1 MRTRLAALALTLP
14 LGLAALTA
22 CEDDSSATGDTSSAG
37 SGTGSGDSGDSGDAG
52 SSDVDLPDVAEGEE
66 ISAEELSAL
75 MISAFEKA
83 TTADLVMS
91 MTAGGQD
98 IDVTGQADYTSDPV
112 SMRMEMSGMG
122 GTGDMEI
129 IVVENAM
136 YMKLAV
142 MSDKFLKLDLDDP
155 DNPVGGSF
163 TGQLDPRAQA
173 EVMEQGLQTAT
184 YVGQEE
190 VEGETLDH
198 YTAVVDSTAMLEQM
212 EGAADVAGQLPE
224 TITYELWLTDEGLFR
239 LMEVD
244 MGAVAGEVLMRF
256 EDWGTDVDIEAPPAS
271 QVTDM
276 SDMSDMDGMMGN

>member
-22 CEDDSSATGDTSSAG
+22 CEDDTSASTDASVG
-37 SGTGSGDSGDSGDAG
+37 SGTGDSGDAG
-52 SSDVDLPDVAEGEE
+52 DSGGELPDVAEGEE

-75 MISAFEKA
+75 MIAAFEKA

-129 IVVENAM
+129 IVVDNAM

-173 EVMEQGLQTAT
+173 EVMEEGLQTAT

-239 LMEVD
+239 QMEID
-244 MGAVAGEVLMRF
+244 MGAVAGEMRMRF
-256 EDWGTDVDIEAPPAS
+256 VDWGTDVDIEAPPAS
-271 QVTDM
+271 EVTDM
-276 SDMSDMDGMMGN
+276 SDMAGMMGGS

>member
-22 CEDDSSATGDTSSAG
+22 CEDDTSASTDASVG
-37 SGTGSGDSGDSGDAG
+37 SGTGDSGDAG
-52 SSDVDLPDVAEGEE
+52 DSGGELPDVAEGEE

-75 MISAFEKA
+75 MIAAFEKA

-129 IVVENAM
+129 IVVDNAM

-173 EVMEQGLQTAT
+173 EVMEEGLQTAT

-239 LMEVD
+239 QMEID
-244 MGAVAGEVLMRF
+244 MGAVAGEMQMRF
-256 EDWGTDVDIEAPPAS
+256 VDWGTDVDIEAPPAS
-271 QVTDM
+271 EVTDM
-276 SDMSDMDGMMGN
+276 SDMAGMMGGS

>member
-22 CEDDSSATGDTSSAG
+22 CEDDSSAAGDAPAS
-37 SGTGSGDSGDSGDAG
+37 TGSTSGADAG
-52 SSDVDLPDVAEGEE
+52 GAGAEVPEVSEG
-66 ISAEELSAL
+66 EELSAEEFGAL
-75 MISAFEKA
+75 MVAAFEKA

-98 IDVTGQADYTSDPV
+98 IEVTGQADYSSDPV
-112 SMRMEMSGMG
+112 SMRMEMTGMG

-129 IVVENAM
+129 IVVDNAM

-173 EVMEQGLQTAT
+173 EVIEQGLQTAT

-190 VEGETLDH
+190 VDGETLDH
-198 YTAVVDSTAMLEQM
+198 YTAVVDSQAMLDQL
-212 EGAADVAGQLPE
+212 EGAGDVAGQLPE
-224 TITYELWLTDEGLFR
+224 TVTYELWLTEDGLYR
-239 LMEVD
+239 QMEID
-244 MGAVAGEVLMRF
+244 MGAVAGEMLMRF

-276 SDMSDMDGMMGN
+276 GDMAGMMG

>member
-22 CEDDSSATGDTSSAG
+22 CEDDSSAAGDDTSSAG
-37 SGTGSGDSGDSGDAG
+37 SQTDGSGDSGAG
-52 SSDVDLPDVAEGEE
+52 APDVAEGEE
-66 ISAEELSAL
+66 LSAEEFSAL
-75 MISAFEKA
+75 MIAAFDKA

-112 SMRMEMSGMG
+112 SMRMEMTGMG

-129 IVVENAM
+129 IVVDNAM

-173 EVMEQGLQTAT
+173 EVMEAGLQSAT

-190 VEGETLDH
+190 VQGETLDH
-198 YTAVVDSTAMLEQM
+198 YTAVVDSAAMLDQM
-212 EGAADVAGQLPE
+212 AGAADVAGQLPE
-224 TITYELWLTDEGLFR
+224 TITYELWLTEDGLYR
-239 LMEVD
+239 QMEID
-244 MGAVAGEVLMRF
+244 MGAVAGEMLMRF
-256 EDWGTDVDIEAPPAS
+256 EDWGTDVEIEAPPAGE
-271 QVTDM
+271 VTDM
-276 SDMSDMDGMMGN
+276 SDMAGMMGGS

>member
-22 CEDDSSATGDTSSAG
+22 CEDDTSASTDASVGSEAGDA
-37 SGTGSGDSGDSGDAG
+37 GDSGGE
-52 SSDVDLPDVAEGEE
+52 LPDVAEGEE

-129 IVVENAM
+129 IVVDNAM

-239 LMEVD
+239 QMEID
-244 MGAVAGEVLMRF
+244 MGAVAGEMRMRF
-256 EDWGTDVDIEAPPAS
+256 VDWGTDVDIEAPPAS
-271 QVTDM
+271 EVTDM
-276 SDMSDMDGMMGN
+276 SDMAGMMGGS

>member
-22 CEDDSSATGDTSSAG
+22 CEDDTSASTDASVG
-37 SGTGSGDSGDSGDAG
+37 SGTGDSGDAG
-52 SSDVDLPDVAEGEE
+52 DSGGELPDVAEGEE

-75 MISAFEKA
+75 MIAAFEKA

-239 LMEVD
+239 QMEID
-244 MGAVAGEVLMRF
+244 MGAVAGEMQMRF
-256 EDWGTDVDIEAPPAS
+256 VDWGTDVDIEAPPAS
-271 QVTDM
+271 EVTDM
-276 SDMSDMDGMMGN
+276 SDMAGMMGGS

>member
-22 CEDDSSATGDTSSAG
+22 CEDDASTAGDASTS
-37 SGTGSGDSGDSGDAG
+37 TGSTSGSDADG
-52 SSDVDLPDVAEGEE
+52 SDVEAPEVSEG
-66 ISAEELSAL
+66 EELSAEEFGAL
-75 MISAFEKA
+75 MVAAFEKA

-98 IDVTGQADYTSDPV
+98 IEVTGQADYSSDPV

-129 IVVENAM
+129 IVVDNAM
-136 YMKLAV
+136 YMKLAA
-142 MSDKFLKLDLDDP
+142 MRDMFLKLDLDDP

-173 EVMEQGLQTAT
+173 EVIEEGLQTAT

-190 VEGETLDH
+190 VDGETLDH
-198 YTAVVDSTAMLEQM
+198 YTAVVDSQAMLEQL
-212 EGAADVAGQLPE
+212 EGAADMAGQMPE
-224 TITYELWLTDEGLFR
+224 TVTYELWLTEDGLYR
-239 LMEVD
+239 QMEID
-244 MGAVAGEVLMRF
+244 MGAVAGEMLMRF
-256 EDWGTDVDIEAPPAS
+256 EDWGTDVDIEAPPAD

-276 SDMSDMDGMMGN
+276 GDMAGMMG

>member
-22 CEDDSSATGDTSSAG
+22 CEDDASTAGDASTS
-37 SGTGSGDSGDSGDAG
+37 TGSTSGSDADG
-52 SSDVDLPDVAEGEE
+52 SDVEAAEVSEG
-66 ISAEELSAL
+66 EELSAEEFGAL
-75 MISAFEKA
+75 MVAAFEKA

-98 IDVTGQADYTSDPV
+98 IEVTGQADYSSDPV

-129 IVVENAM
+129 IVVDNAM
-136 YMKLAV
+136 YMKLAA
-142 MSDKFLKLDLDDP
+142 MSDMFLKLDLDDP

-173 EVMEQGLQTAT
+173 EVIEEGLQTAT
-184 YVGQEE
+184 YVGQED
-190 VEGETLDH
+190 VDGETLDH

-212 EGAADVAGQLPE
+212 EGAADMAGQMPE
-224 TITYELWLTDEGLFR
+224 TVTYELWLTEDGLYR
-239 LMEVD
+239 QMEID
-244 MGAVAGEVLMRF
+244 MGAVAGEMLMRF

-271 QVTDM
+271 EVTDM
-276 SDMSDMDGMMGN
+276 SDMAGMMG

>member
-22 CEDDSSATGDTSSAG
+22 CEDDTSASTDASVG
-37 SGTGSGDSGDSGDAG
+37 SGTGDSGDTGDSGGE
-52 SSDVDLPDVAEGEE
+52 LPDVAEGEE

-98 IDVTGQADYTSDPV
+98 IDVTGQADYTSEPV

-129 IVVENAM
+129 IVVDNAM

-173 EVMEQGLQTAT
+173 EVMEEGLQTAT

-212 EGAADVAGQLPE
+212 EGAADVAGQLPH

-239 LMEVD
+239 QMEID
-244 MGAVAGEVLMRF
+244 MGAVAGEMQMRF
-256 EDWGTDVDIEAPPAS
+256 VDWGTDVDIEAPSAS
-271 QVTDM
+271 EVTDM
-276 SDMSDMDGMMGN
+276 SDMAGMMGGN

>member
-22 CEDDSSATGDTSSAG
+22 CEDDTSASTDASVG
-37 SGTGSGDSGDSGDAG
+37 SGTGDSGDAG
-52 SSDVDLPDVAEGEE
+52 DSGGELPDVAEGEE

-129 IVVENAM
+129 IVVDNAM
-136 YMKLAV
+136 YMKLAA
-142 MSDKFLKLDLDDP
+142 MSDTFLKLDLDDP

-173 EVMEQGLQTAT
+173 EVMEKGLQTAT

-224 TITYELWLTDEGLFR
+224 TVTYELWLTDEGLFR

-276 SDMSDMDGMMGN
+276 SDMDGMMGN

>member
-22 CEDDSSATGDTSSAG
+22 CEDDASTAGDASTS
-37 SGTGSGDSGDSGDAG
+37 TGSTSGSDADG
-52 SSDVDLPDVAEGEE
+52 SDVEAAEVSEG
-66 ISAEELSAL
+66 EELSAEEFGAL
-75 MISAFEKA
+75 MVAAFEKA

-98 IDVTGQADYTSDPV
+98 IEVTGQADYSSDPV

-129 IVVENAM
+129 IVVDNAM
-136 YMKLAV
+136 YMKLAA
-142 MSDKFLKLDLDDP
+142 MSDMFLKLDLDDP

-173 EVMEQGLQTAT
+173 EVIEEGLQTAT
-184 YVGQEE
+184 YVGQED
-190 VEGETLDH
+190 VDGETLDH
-198 YTAVVDSTAMLEQM
+198 YTAVVDSQAMLEQL
-212 EGAADVAGQLPE
+212 EGAADMAGQMPE
-224 TITYELWLTDEGLFR
+224 TVTYELWLTEDGLYR
-239 LMEVD
+239 QMEID
-244 MGAVAGEVLMRF
+244 MGAVAGEMLMRF

-271 QVTDM
+271 EVTDM
-276 SDMSDMDGMMGN
+276 SDMAGMMGGS

>member
-22 CEDDSSATGDTSSAG
+22 CEDDTSASTDASVG
-37 SGTGSGDSGDSGDAG
+37 SGTGDSGDAG
-52 SSDVDLPDVAEGEE
+52 DSGGELPDVAEGEE

-129 IVVENAM
+129 IVVDNAM

-173 EVMEQGLQTAT
+173 EVMEEGLQTAT

-224 TITYELWLTDEGLFR
+224 TITYELWLTDDGLFR
-239 LMEVD
+239 QMEID
-244 MGAVAGEVLMRF
+244 MGAVAGEMQMRF
-256 EDWGTDVDIEAPPAS
+256 VDWGTDVDIEAPPAS
-271 QVTDM
+271 EVTDM
-276 SDMSDMDGMMGN
+276 SDMAGMMGGS

>member
-1 MRTRLAALALTLP
+1 MRTRLAALAVSLP

-22 CEDDSSATGDTSSAG
+22 CSGEEGSDATAETSATPAG
-37 SGTGSGDSGDSGDAG
+37 SETGAGADAV
-52 SSDVDLPDVAEGEE
+52 VDAEEGEE
-66 ISAEELSAL
+66 IDAEALSAL

-129 IVVENAM
+129 IVVDNAM

-142 MSDKFLKLDLDDP
+142 MSDKFLKLDLDVP

-184 YVGQEE
+184 FLGEEE

-198 YTAVVDSTAMLEQM
+198 YSAFRQM
-212 EGAADVAGQLPE
+212 E
-224 TITYELWLTDEGLFR
+224 I
-239 LMEVD
+239 D
-244 MGAVAGEVLMRF
+244 MGAVAGEMLMRF

-271 QVTDM
+271 EVTDM
-276 SDMSDMDGMMGN
+276 SDMAGMMGGS

>member
-22 CEDDSSATGDTSSAG
+22 CEDDTSASTAASVG
-37 SGTGSGDSGDSGDAG
+37 SGTGDSGDAG
-52 SSDVDLPDVAEGEE
+52 DSGGELPDVAEGEE

-129 IVVENAM
+129 IVVDNAM

-190 VEGETLDH
+190 VQGETLDH

-239 LMEVD
+239 QMEID
-244 MGAVAGEVLMRF
+244 MGAVAGEMQMRF
-256 EDWGTDVDIEAPPAS
+256 VDWGTDVDIEAPPAS
-271 QVTDM
+271 EVTDM
-276 SDMSDMDGMMGN
+276 SDMAGMMGGS

>member
-22 CEDDSSATGDTSSAG
+22 CEDDASTAGDASTS
-37 SGTGSGDSGDSGDAG
+37 TGSTSGSDADG
-52 SSDVDLPDVAEGEE
+52 SDVEAPEVSEG
-66 ISAEELSAL
+66 EELSAEEFGAL
-75 MISAFEKA
+75 MVAAFEKA

-98 IDVTGQADYTSDPV
+98 IEVTGQADYSSDPV

-129 IVVENAM
+129 IVVDNAM
-136 YMKLAV
+136 YMKLAA
-142 MSDKFLKLDLDDP
+142 MSDMFLKLDLDDP

-173 EVMEQGLQTAT
+173 EVIEEGLQTAT

-190 VEGETLDH
+190 VDGETLDH
-198 YTAVVDSTAMLEQM
+198 YTAVVDSQAMLEQL
-212 EGAADVAGQLPE
+212 EGAADMAGQMPE
-224 TITYELWLTDEGLFR
+224 TVTYELWLTEDGLYR
-239 LMEVD
+239 QMEID
-244 MGAVAGEVLMRF
+244 MGAVAGEMLMRF
-256 EDWGTDVDIEAPPAS
+256 EDWGTDVDIEAPPAD

-276 SDMSDMDGMMGN
+276 GDMAGMMG

>member
-22 CEDDSSATGDTSSAG
+22 CEDDSSAAGDDTSSAG
-37 SGTGSGDSGDSGDAG
+37 SQTDGSDDSSAEA
-52 SSDVDLPDVAEGEE
+52 PDVAEGEE
-66 ISAEELSAL
+66 LSAEEFSAL
-75 MISAFEKA
+75 MIAAFDRA

-112 SMRMEMSGMG
+112 SMRMEMTGMG

-129 IVVENAM
+129 IVVDNAM

-173 EVMEQGLQTAT
+173 EVMEAGLQSAT

-190 VEGETLDH
+190 VQGETLDH
-198 YTAVVDSTAMLEQM
+198 YTAVVDSAAMLDQM
-212 EGAADVAGQLPE
+212 EGAADVVGQLPE
-224 TITYELWLTDEGLFR
+224 TITYELWLTEDGLYR
-239 LMEVD
+239 QMEID
-244 MGAVAGEVLMRF
+244 MGAVAGEMLMRF
-256 EDWGTDVDIEAPPAS
+256 EDWGTDVEIEAPPAGE
-271 QVTDM
+271 VTDM
-276 SDMSDMDGMMGN
+276 SDMAGMMGGS

>member
-22 CEDDSSATGDTSSAG
+22 CEDDTSASTDASVG
-37 SGTGSGDSGDSGDAG
+37 SGTGDSGDAG
-52 SSDVDLPDVAEGEE
+52 DSGGELPDVAEGEE

-75 MISAFEKA
+75 MIAAFEKA

-129 IVVENAM
+129 IVVDNAM

-173 EVMEQGLQTAT
+173 EVMEDGLQTAT

-239 LMEVD
+239 QMEID
-244 MGAVAGEVLMRF
+244 MGAVAGEMRMRF
-256 EDWGTDVDIEAPPAS
+256 VDWGTDVDIEAPPAS
-271 QVTDM
+271 EVTDM
-276 SDMSDMDGMMGN
+276 SDMAGMMGGS

>member
-1 MRTRLAALALTLP
+1 M
-14 LGLAALTA
+14 
-22 CEDDSSATGDTSSAG
+22 
-37 SGTGSGDSGDSGDAG
+37 
-52 SSDVDLPDVAEGEE
+52 DLPDVAEGEE

-129 IVVENAM
+129 IVVDNAM
-136 YMKLAV
+136 YMKLAA
-142 MSDKFLKLDLDDP
+142 MSDTFLKLDLDDP

-173 EVMEQGLQTAT
+173 EVMEKGLQTAT

-224 TITYELWLTDEGLFR
+224 TVTYELWLTDEGLFR

-276 SDMSDMDGMMGN
+276 SDMDGMMGN

>member
-22 CEDDSSATGDTSSAG
+22 CEDDSSAAGDDTSSAG
-37 SGTGSGDSGDSGDAG
+37 SQTDGSDDSGAEA
-52 SSDVDLPDVAEGEE
+52 PDVAEGEE
-66 ISAEELSAL
+66 LSAEEFSAL
-75 MISAFEKA
+75 MVAAFEKA

-112 SMRMEMSGMG
+112 SMRMEMTGMG

-129 IVVENAM
+129 IVVDNAM

-173 EVMEQGLQTAT
+173 EVMEAGLQTAT

-190 VEGETLDH
+190 IEGETLDH
-198 YTAVVDSTAMLEQM
+198 YTAVVDSAAMLDQM

-224 TITYELWLTDEGLFR
+224 TITYELWLTEDGLYR
-239 LMEVD
+239 QMEID

-256 EDWGTDVDIEAPPAS
+256 EDWGTDVDIEAPPADE
-271 QVTDM
+271 VTDM
-276 SDMSDMDGMMGN
+276 SDMAGMMGGS

>member
-22 CEDDSSATGDTSSAG
+22 CEDDTSASTDASVG
-37 SGTGSGDSGDSGDAG
+37 SGTGDSGDAG
-52 SSDVDLPDVAEGEE
+52 DSGGELPDVAEGEE

-129 IVVENAM
+129 IVVDNAM

-173 EVMEQGLQTAT
+173 EVIEEGLQTAT

-239 LMEVD
+239 QMEID
-244 MGAVAGEVLMRF
+244 MGAVAGEMQMRF
-256 EDWGTDVDIEAPPAS
+256 VDWGTDVDIEAPPAS
-271 QVTDM
+271 EVTDM
-276 SDMSDMDGMMGN
+276 SDMAGMMGGS

>member
-22 CEDDSSATGDTSSAG
+22 CEDDSSAAGDATASTGSTSGADAGG
-37 SGTGSGDSGDSGDAG
+37 SGAE
-52 SSDVDLPDVAEGEE
+52 VPDVSEG
-66 ISAEELSAL
+66 EELSAEEFGAL
-75 MISAFEKA
+75 MVAAFEKA

-98 IDVTGQADYTSDPV
+98 IEVTGQADYSSDPV
-112 SMRMEMSGMG
+112 SMRMEMTGMG

-129 IVVENAM
+129 IVVDNAM

-173 EVMEQGLQTAT
+173 EVIEQGLQTAT

-190 VEGETLDH
+190 VDGETLDH
-198 YTAVVDSTAMLEQM
+198 YTAVVDSQAMLEQL
-212 EGAADVAGQLPE
+212 EGAGDVAGQLPE
-224 TITYELWLTDEGLFR
+224 TVTYELWLTEDGLYR
-239 LMEVD
+239 QMEID
-244 MGAVAGEVLMRF
+244 MGAVAGEMLMRF

-276 SDMSDMDGMMGN
+276 GDMAGMMG

>member
-22 CEDDSSATGDTSSAG
+22 CEDDTSASTDASVG
-37 SGTGSGDSGDSGDAG
+37 SGTGDSGDAG
-52 SSDVDLPDVAEGEE
+52 DSGGELPDVAEGEE

-129 IVVENAM
+129 IVVDNAM

-173 EVMEQGLQTAT
+173 EVMEDGLQTAT

-239 LMEVD
+239 QMEID
-244 MGAVAGEVLMRF
+244 MGAVAGEMRMRF
-256 EDWGTDVDIEAPPAS
+256 VDWGTDVDIEAPPAS
-271 QVTDM
+271 EVTDM
-276 SDMSDMDGMMGN
+276 SDMAGMMGGS

>member
-1 MRTRLAALALTLP
+1 
-14 LGLAALTA
+14 
-22 CEDDSSATGDTSSAG
+22 
-37 SGTGSGDSGDSGDAG
+37 
-52 SSDVDLPDVAEGEE
+52 
-66 ISAEELSAL
+66 
-75 MISAFEKA
+75 
-83 TTADLVMS
+83 
-91 MTAGGQD
+91 
-98 IDVTGQADYTSDPV
+98 
-112 SMRMEMSGMG
+112 MG

-129 IVVENAM
+129 IVVDNAM

-173 EVMEQGLQTAT
+173 EVMEEGLQTAT

-239 LMEVD
+239 QMEID
-244 MGAVAGEVLMRF
+244 MGAVAGEMRMRF
-256 EDWGTDVDIEAPPAS
+256 VDWGTDVDIEAPPAS
-271 QVTDM
+271 EVTDM
-276 SDMSDMDGMMGN
+276 SDMAGMMGGS

>member
-22 CEDDSSATGDTSSAG
+22 CEDDTSASTDASVG
-37 SGTGSGDSGDSGDAG
+37 SGTGDSGDAG
-52 SSDVDLPDVAEGEE
+52 DSGGELPDVAEGEE

-129 IVVENAM
+129 IVVDNAM

-142 MSDKFLKLDLDDP
+142 ISDKFLKLDLDDP

-190 VEGETLDH
+190 VQGETLDH

-239 LMEVD
+239 QMEID
-244 MGAVAGEVLMRF
+244 MGAVAGEMQMRF
-256 EDWGTDVDIEAPPAS
+256 VDWGTDVDIEAPPAS
-271 QVTDM
+271 EVTDM
-276 SDMSDMDGMMGN
+276 SDMAGMMGGS

>member
-22 CEDDSSATGDTSSAG
+22 CEDDASTAGDASTSTGSTSGSDADG
-37 SGTGSGDSGDSGDAG
+37 SGVEAPEVS
-52 SSDVDLPDVAEGEE
+52 EG
-66 ISAEELSAL
+66 EELSAEEFGAL
-75 MISAFEKA
+75 MVAAFEKA

-98 IDVTGQADYTSDPV
+98 IEVTGQADYSSDPV

-129 IVVENAM
+129 IVVDNAM
-136 YMKLAV
+136 YMKLAA
-142 MSDKFLKLDLDDP
+142 MSDMFLKLDLDDP

-173 EVMEQGLQTAT
+173 EVIEEGLQTAT

-190 VEGETLDH
+190 VDGETLDH
-198 YTAVVDSTAMLEQM
+198 YTAVVDSQAMLEQL
-212 EGAADVAGQLPE
+212 EGAADMAGQMPE
-224 TITYELWLTDEGLFR
+224 TVTYELWLTEDGLYR
-239 LMEVD
+239 QMEID
-244 MGAVAGEVLMRF
+244 MGAVAGEMLMRF
-256 EDWGTDVDIEAPPAS
+256 EDWGTDVDIEAPPAD

-276 SDMSDMDGMMGN
+276 GDMAGMMGGS

>member
-129 IVVENAM
+129 IVVDNAM
-136 YMKLAV
+136 YMKLAA
-142 MSDKFLKLDLDDP
+142 MSDTFLKLDLDDP

>member
-1 MRTRLAALALTLP
+1 MRTRLAAVALTLP

-22 CEDDSSATGDTSSAG
+22 CEDDSYAAGDAPAS
-37 SGTGSGDSGDSGDAG
+37 TGSTSGADAG
-52 SSDVDLPDVAEGEE
+52 GAGAEVPDVSEG
-66 ISAEELSAL
+66 EELSAEEFGAL
-75 MISAFEKA
+75 MVAAFEKA

-98 IDVTGQADYTSDPV
+98 IEVTGQADYSSDPV
-112 SMRMEMSGMG
+112 SMRMEMTGMG

-129 IVVENAM
+129 IVVDNAM

-173 EVMEQGLQTAT
+173 EVIEQGLQTAT
-184 YVGQEE
+184 YVGQAE
-190 VEGETLDH
+190 VDGETLDH
-198 YTAVVDSTAMLEQM
+198 YTAVVDSQAMLEQL
-212 EGAADVAGQLPE
+212 EGAGDVAGQLPE
-224 TITYELWLTDEGLFR
+224 TVTYELWLTEDGLYR
-239 LMEVD
+239 QMEID
-244 MGAVAGEVLMRF
+244 MGAVAGEMLMRF

-276 SDMSDMDGMMGN
+276 GDMAGMMG

>member
-37 SGTGSGDSGDSGDAG
+37 SDTGSGDSGDAG

-129 IVVENAM
+129 IVVDNAM
-136 YMKLAV
+136 YMKLAA
-142 MSDKFLKLDLDDP
+142 MSDTFLKLDLDDP

-173 EVMEQGLQTAT
+173 EVMEKGLQTAT

-224 TITYELWLTDEGLFR
+224 TVTYELWLTDEGLFR

-276 SDMSDMDGMMGN
+276 SDMDGMMGN